1 VTEISL
7 VILAAGMGSRYGGLK
22 QIDPVGPHGELL
34 IEYSIYDALSVG
46 IEHIAFVIQQS
57 QEETFRNILGTKIAN
72 RCRVSFVHQE
82 LTDLPAGFSCPPE
95 RQKPWGTGHAVL
107 SCRHV
112 VQGPFAVINADDFYG
127 RPSYAALAAHLG
139 RADGARPT
147 YALVGFDVKK
157 TVTEHGTVSRGICRV
172 DVDGQLL
179 GIDERTK
186 VGMQDGSLVFWDEAG
201 KSHSLPESSI
211 ASMNMWAFPP
221 SFMNELAVKFVDFQS
236 SLARLPFVCSQR
248 RQRGWV

>member
-34 IEYSIYDALSVG
+34 IEYSIVDALSVG

-57 QEETFRNILGTKIAN
+57 QEETFRNILGAKIAN

-157 TVTEHGTVSRGICRV
+157 TVTEHGTVSPYREGFAESMSMASCLVSMREQRSV
-172 DVDGQLL
+172 CKTARWFSGMRLAS
-179 GIDERTK
+179 RTAC
-186 VGMQDGSLVFWDEAG
+186 LNRP
-201 KSHSLPESSI
+201 LP
-211 ASMNMWAFPP
+211 
-221 SFMNELAVKFVDFQS
+221 
-236 SLARLPFVCSQR
+236 R
-248 RQRGWV
+248 